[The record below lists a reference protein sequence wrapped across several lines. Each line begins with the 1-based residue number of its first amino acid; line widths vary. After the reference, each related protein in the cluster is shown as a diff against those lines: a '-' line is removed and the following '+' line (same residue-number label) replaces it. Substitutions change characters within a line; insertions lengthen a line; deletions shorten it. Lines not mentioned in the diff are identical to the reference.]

1 MTITGGCLCKAVRYE
16 ISSEPITARTCWCR
30 DCQYWA
36 AGGSTTN
43 VVFKKDTVKVSGALH
58 DYASLAASGNHM
70 HRRFCPGCGTPVFSE
85 ADERPNL
92 LIVRAG
98 TLDNPDV
105 AQPAMTIWVAS
116 APRWACISETLPKFD
131 GQAPPPK

>member
-16 ISSEPITARTCWCR
+16 ISSEPVTTRVCWCR

-36 AGGSTTN
+36 AGASTVN
-43 VVFKKDTVKVSGALH
+43 VVFKKDSVRVSGALS
-58 DYASLAASGNHM
+58 DYPSLASSGSHM
-70 HRRFCPGCGTPVFSE
+70 HRRFCASCGTPVFSE
-85 ADERPNL
+85 AEERPNL

-105 AQPAMTIWVAS
+105 AQPAATIWVSS
-116 APRWACISETLPKFD
+116 APKWACISETLPKFD
-131 GQAPPPK
+131 AQPPPPK